1 MLRFKAL
8 GASVLALSLAVGV
21 SSAAL
26 GTDIVVGHGI
36 PKVKVDV
43 CAKVGGD
50 LLELKSNFKYGQ
62 IFRLTDLPAATYTIT
77 VRAASKGKCK
87 GQVLINTG
95 PLAFGGSED
104 LSVIATK
111 TKGTPTVVVFDN
123 SEGYDGG
130 SRPILSIKHAAMLG
144 KADVYVDILLNDKFA
159 AAAAPTAVGVPKG
172 TNVNVEFFVSDIKVG
187 VAKTG
192 TSNILKETP
201 YWAMDAGKI
210 NHVVAI
216 GPPNQ
221 FRFLRY
227 RTENKG
233 IED

>member
-1 MLRFKAL
+1 M
-8 GASVLALSLAVGV
+8 
-21 SSAAL
+21 
-26 GTDIVVGHGI
+26 
-36 PKVKVDV
+36 
-43 CAKVGGD
+43 
-50 LLELKSNFKYGQ
+50 
-62 IFRLTDLPAATYTIT
+62 
-77 VRAASKGKCK
+77 RAAAKGKCK

-95 PLAFGGSED
+95 PLAFNGSED

-123 SEGYDGG
+123 SDGYDGG
-130 SRPILSIKHAAMLG
+130 PAPILSIKHAAMLG

-172 TNVNVEFFVSDIKVG
+172 TNVNAEFFESDIKVG

-192 TSNILKETP
+192 TSKILKETP
-201 YWAMDAGKI
+201 YWAMEPGKI
-210 NHVVAI
+210 NHIVAI
-216 GPPNQ
+216 GPPGQ